1 MQKIFLLIFT
11 YRVFLL
17 WLGMEIVGFALLFN
31 NRAFQRMAF
40 VRGVSEVGAGLRE
53 TRNEV
58 AQYFLLD
65 EVNAVLAEQNAAL
78 MGQKAQWASQLM
90 SAEYKG
96 STIWSN
102 YQMIPAKVMY
112 QTISTERNHFIIN
125 RGVSAGCAPFMGVI
139 NEEGVVGVLESA
151 AKHHASGLSFLH
163 RDLRIN
169 VRVRGSEAIGL
180 ANWTGGSIQS
190 AQLLDIPKHVNVHV
204 GDTIETSGFGGVFPP
219 GIHVGVVEEVAPEPG
234 SKFLAVSF
242 RPAVN
247 YSGLDYVYVVSYRM
261 REELDSLM
269 GEIEM
274 MQAQ

>member
-17 WLGMEIVGFALLFN
+17 WLGMEIIGFAFLFD
-31 NRAFQRMAF
+31 NRAFQRMTI
-40 VRGVSEVGAGLRE
+40 VRGISEVGAGLHQS
-53 TRNEV
+53 RNEI

-78 MGQKAQWASQLM
+78 MGQRAQWATQTLSRVDAS
-90 SAEYKG
+90 SAV
-96 STIWSN
+96 WSD

-112 QTISTERNHFIIN
+112 QTISSERNHFIIN
-125 RGVSAGCAPFMGVI
+125 RGASAGCASFMGVV
-139 NEEGVVGVLESA
+139 NADGVVGVLESA
-151 AKHHASGLSFLH
+151 AQNHASGLSFLN

-169 VRVRGSEAIGL
+169 VRVKGSEAIGL

-190 AQLLDIPKHVNVHV
+190 AQLVDIPKHVTIQV

-219 GIHVGVVEEVAPEPG
+219 GIPVGVVEEVAPEPG

-242 RPAVN
+242 KPVVD
-247 YSGLDYVYVVSYRM
+247 YSSLNYVYVVSYRM
-261 REELDSLM
+261 REELDSLV
-269 GEIEM
+269 GEIQLL
-274 MQAQ
+274 QAE